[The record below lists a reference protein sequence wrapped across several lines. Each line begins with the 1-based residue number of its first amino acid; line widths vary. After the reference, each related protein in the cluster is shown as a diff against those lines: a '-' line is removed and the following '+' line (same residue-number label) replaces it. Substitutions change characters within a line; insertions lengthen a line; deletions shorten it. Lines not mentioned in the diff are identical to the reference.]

1 GTGKSTL
8 ACLIV
13 EYLNYKNKKV
23 QLIDTDPIQTSQ
35 TWANN
40 CQEEEG
46 LEQLK
51 KIIQEEGQGKITNPL
66 TNRPALY
73 GTLLNGKKIKNSL
86 TSQHLA
92 GNYEYPNLSAF
103 IRAAFGS
110 YQKGMPLTYQ
120 RQPNNPK
127 KEICVRLGGELLT
140 FYQRLAPSSKNLIL
154 ERALG
159 SYYQKLS

>member
-1 GTGKSTL
+1 MRTYEVIMRT
-8 ACLIV
+8 
-13 EYLNYKNKKV
+13 
-23 QLIDTDPIQTSQ
+23 
-35 TWANN
+35 
-40 CQEEEG
+40 
-46 LEQLK
+46 LK
-51 KIIQEEGQGKITNPL
+51 KSPKKSNLLSKKDIQYDTIQDNTIRYETESRKITF
-66 TNRPALY
+66 RCDRY
-73 GTLLNGKKIKNSL
+73 LLEKIKNSL
-86 TSQHLA
+86 TSQNLA
-92 GNYEYPNLSAF
+92 GNYQHPNFSAF

-140 FYQRLAPSSKNLIL
+140 FYQRLAPSSKTLIL